1 MTKASGYKCFVSNE
15 LVLYNTLISASLAAL
30 FAFVFVFDE
39 NSLLLG
45 VGVFLF
51 FFTFVFCAERN
62 SAPFAYKRIRIDSCG
77 VRCGKA
83 YVAYSDIEKISVARG
98 RVKEW
103 WGYRFTEE
111 HYFRPFEALQLPL
124 DVYVEDMLCFNCNF
138 VGFKKEKATRGRVY
152 VPQNKKTDAILRK
165 YCDKYAGALELEENK
180 LLDVHTTKKRKIVLD
195 FIQCFSFFCLLPSVI
210 LTVILLAN
218 DSFNL
223 SNTIR
228 LLCVFLLGSL
238 CSVLNIMKYYNK
250 DLRKRKIS
258 RQL

>member
-30 FAFVFVFDE
+30 FAFLFVFDE

-51 FFTFVFCAERN
+51 FFIFVFWAERN
-62 SAPFAYKRIRIDSCG
+62 GAPFAYKRVRIDPCG
-77 VRCGKA
+77 IRCGKT
-83 YVAYSDIEKISVARG
+83 YLAYSDIEKISVAHG

-124 DVYVEDMLCFNCNF
+124 DLYVEDMLCFNCNF
-138 VGFKKEKATRGRVY
+138 VGFKKKKATRGCIY
-152 VPQNKKTDAILRK
+152 VPRNEKTDAILRK
-165 YCDKYAGALELEENK
+165 YCDKYAGALESEENK
-180 LLDVHTTKKRKIVLD
+180 PLDMHTTKKRKIVLD
-195 FIQCFSFFCLLPSVI
+195 FIQFLSFFCLLPSVI
-210 LTVILLAN
+210 LTVILFAN

-223 SNTIR
+223 GNIIR
-228 LLCVFLLGSL
+228 ISCVFFFGFSA
-238 CSVLNIMKYYNK
+238 SALNIMKYYGK
-250 DLRKRKIS
+250 DLRKR
-258 RQL
+258 R